1 MNIAHELTNEDW
13 MDEGFAAAVDGGIGT
28 PEYYAEESYAHPGD
42 NFVAPVQYAV
52 TQAAADCGEKKCDQ
66 TRTYKEMKVAMDHMV
81 EAETHYAEVKETCLT
96 HQTTLTT
103 TPAAEQYNYYKSN
116 VVPCNE
122 DMAEA
127 EFEVRHANHSQHSS
141 ALSFRAEQNMFAAEE
156 YLVNHMYEYVQTADA
171 AMEHGMQEAM

>member
-1 MNIAHELTNEDW
+1 MAFVEGSEHNYDPSMMHTIDTAAPAFELGPHGEHAMNIAHELTNEDW

-96 HQTTLTT
+96 HQRRSQLHPQLNNTTIIN
-103 TPAAEQYNYYKSN
+103 QCR
-116 VVPCNE
+116 CN
-122 DMAEA
+122 AG
-127 EFEVRHANHSQHSS
+127 
-141 ALSFRAEQNMFAAEE
+141 
-156 YLVNHMYEYVQTADA
+156 
-171 AMEHGMQEAM
+171 HGRS